1 MATTSSIGSTAT
13 TDPNR
18 KVWQKNAY
26 DVANQTTSN
35 ATSVGFLRQNDSRV
49 DVISTMDANMT
60 QQVFS
65 FQNVSNAKTSLLPNV
80 ETKNATIRVQLLNAG
95 GQVIADSKAGM
106 GAASNAYQQLTKGN
120 YDLKQGTYY
129 VVVQRGQDMPKNS
142 KLAYNIQV
150 KQGDTVHNDY
160 ITQTAP
166 EPANLQ
172 HEQAVANAQQIAPT
186 LFSTSSLLGGTTA
199 SDLFGM
205 GGYNIFGQKTG
216 T

>member
-1 MATTSSIGSTAT
+1 MADTSSVGSTAAAAAG
-13 TDPNR
+13 R

-26 DVANQTTSN
+26 DVSSQTTSN

-65 FQNVSNAKTSLLPNV
+65 FQNVTNAKTSLLPNV
-80 ETKNATIRVQLLNAG
+80 ETKGATIRVQLLNAG
-95 GQVIADSKAGM
+95 GQVVADSKPGM
-106 GAASNAYQQLTKGN
+106 GAASAAYQQLTKGN

-129 VVVQRGQDMPKNS
+129 VMVQRGQDVPKNS

-172 HEQAVANAQQIAPT
+172 REQAVAAVQQLAPNP
-186 LFSTSSLLGGTTA
+186 LSSTGLLSGTTA
-199 SDLFGM
+199 ADLFGM
-205 GGYNIFGQKTG
+205 GGYNIFGQKTSG
-216 T
+216 